1 MANGTQTIARNKKA
15 RFEYDIEETLEAGIS
30 LKGSEVKS
38 LREGK
43 ASLDGAYCSVD
54 RYGEMLI
61 HGMYIKP
68 YEQAGEYFNHKPRR
82 SRKLLLHR
90 HEIDK
95 WEDEATKGGYTIVP
109 LALYFRDGWAKLKIA
124 LAKGKK
130 QHDKRQSIKERDVK
144 RQMRDVKHRYNR

>member
-1 MANGTQTIARNKKA
+1 MGDGIHIIARNKKA
-15 RFEYDIEETLEAGIS
+15 RHEYDIEETLEAGLA

-61 HGMYIKP
+61 HSMYIKP
-68 YEQAGEYFNHKPRR
+68 YEQAGHFNHEARR
-82 SRKLLLHR
+82 TRKLLLHR
-90 HEIDK
+90 REIDA
-95 WEDEATKGGYTIVP
+95 WEEESTQRGYTIVP
-109 LALYFRDGWAKLKIA
+109 LSLYFRNGWAKVKIA

-130 QHDKRQSIKERDVK
+130 RHDKRQSIKEREMK
-144 RQMRDVKHRYNR
+144 RQMRETRHRYNR